1 MPPITYE
8 VSHSN
13 CSFLQE
19 RAYRLTALF
28 LAYYTMVDLHGLP
41 AAGEYWLAM
50 VAKVDQEVT
59 TANPERD
66 FSIIDEDVKLAAI
79 KICMN
84 RGISTTPKQVDGTS
98 RQPGIGNGS
107 NEQRQ
112 DNGGGRTI
120 NPRDT
125 TNGAYGAYG
134 AKNNRGRQ
142 HHHRERT
149 RSPMERR
156 RRAASPP
163 PPPPRNGGKR

>member
-1 MPPITYE
+1 
-8 VSHSN
+8 
-13 CSFLQE
+13 
-19 RAYRLTALF
+19 
-28 LAYYTMVDLHGLP
+28 MVDLHGLP

-50 VAKVDQEVT
+50 VAKVDQEAT
-59 TANPERD
+59 TTHPERD

-84 RGISTTPKQVDGTS
+84 QGISTTPKQADGTS

-112 DNGGGRTI
+112 DNGGGRG
-120 NPRDT
+120 NHPRDT
-125 TNGAYGAYG
+125 ANGAYTTYG
-134 AKNNRGRQ
+134 AKNNRGRP
-142 HHHRERT
+142 HHHQTRERT
-149 RSPMERR
+149 RSPVDRR